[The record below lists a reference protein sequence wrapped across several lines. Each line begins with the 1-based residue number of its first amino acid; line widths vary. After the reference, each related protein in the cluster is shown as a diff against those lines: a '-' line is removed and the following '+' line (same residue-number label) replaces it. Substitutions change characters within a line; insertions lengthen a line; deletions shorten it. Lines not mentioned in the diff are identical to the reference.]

1 MNDNSFLP
9 VGTQLKRGTYKI
21 LSKIDHGGFG
31 VVYKAQNMETGQV
44 VAVKEF
50 FSHEYHTRDSK
61 TFSVKSRRGYGTAIR
76 EEKDK
81 FNREV
86 DKIREFDHYNIIQAY
101 ESFKE
106 NNTVYY
112 AMEYIEGCSLSAY
125 CEKRGRKIREE
136 EALDIVR
143 QIADALKT
151 MHNAQYNHADV
162 KPKNILIDEVK
173 RRAVLIDFGTAH
185 KYLGDGSIRPAEETM
200 VSRVESPGYT
210 SRVLA
215 AYPRLLPSRDI
226 YSLGATLYNIIT
238 GRDPLGGINI
248 EPNDM
253 SQRTEYAIKK
263 AMTESI
269 DEVLQ
274 NIDDFLK
281 LLPQNNE
288 ELSREISHR
297 VTPRSVKELRENQV
311 FVFGSNIAGHHSGAA
326 AKQAL
331 LKWGA
336 VWGLAS
342 GPQGRSYA
350 IPTVTG
356 KANNVKLIEPYAR
369 QFAQYARDHRDKT
382 FLVTAV
388 GCGNAGFTAEQ
399 VAPFFRDCIDLPN
412 VYLPKDFWRVL
423 RNKGFVEPRVQ
434 VSRHS

>member
-1 MNDNSFLP
+1 MNDNLYLR
-9 VGTQLKRGTYKI
+9 VGTLLKKGKYEI
-21 LSKIDHGGFG
+21 LSVIDKGGFG

-50 FSHEYHTRDSK
+50 FSHQYHTRDSE
-61 TFSVKSRRGYGTAIR
+61 TFSVKSRRGCGTAIR

-101 ESFKE
+101 ESFEE
-106 NNTVYY
+106 NNTAYY
-112 AMEYIEGCSLSAY
+112 AMEYIEGCSLHAY

-173 RRAVLIDFGTAH
+173 RRVVLIDFGTAH

-210 SRVLA
+210 SSVLA
-215 AYPRLLPSRDI
+215 AYSRLLPSRDI

-253 SQRTEYAIKK
+253 SQRTGYAIKK
-263 AMTESI
+263 AMTEKIGEDLQYI
-269 DEVLQ
+269 DE
-274 NIDDFLK
+274 FLK

-288 ELSREISHR
+288 ELSREISSR
-297 VTPRSVKELRENQV
+297 VTPRSVKGLRDNQV
-311 FVFGSNIAGHHSGAA
+311 FVFGSNIAGRHSGAA

-350 IPTVTG
+350 IPTVSG

-399 VAPFFRDCIDLPN
+399 VAPFFRDCIDLSN
-412 VYLPKDFWRVL
+412 VYLPESFWQVL
-423 RNKGFVEPRVQ
+423 RRKGLIK
-434 VSRHS
+434 